1 LKNIILI
8 LKDFYGIVFDNNFNL
23 VELDDFDL
31 INLLFHENVV
41 IKDIMLSNEYKD
53 MINYYYLY
61 FDELDELKYE

>member
-1 LKNIILI
+1 MKNIILI

>member
-1 LKNIILI
+1 MI